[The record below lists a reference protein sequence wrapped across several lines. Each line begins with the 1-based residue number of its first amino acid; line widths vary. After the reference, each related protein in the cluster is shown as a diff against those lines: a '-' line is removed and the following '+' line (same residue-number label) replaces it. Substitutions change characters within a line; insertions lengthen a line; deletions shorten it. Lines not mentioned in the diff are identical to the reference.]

1 MWAKEN
7 MSQNQM
13 WLPVLK
19 LYLGLSQIPLNSKK
33 DQPTHWLLFHPTGWG
48 SKYYQN
54 NGGFYQN
61 YKRKNHVAMK

>member
-7 MSQNQM
+7 RSQSQM

-19 LYLGLSQIPLNSKK
+19 LYLGLSQIPLNSKE

-48 SKYYQN
+48 ASIIKTMGALIKITN
-54 NGGFYQN
+54 E
-61 YKRKNHVAMK
+61 KTMLP